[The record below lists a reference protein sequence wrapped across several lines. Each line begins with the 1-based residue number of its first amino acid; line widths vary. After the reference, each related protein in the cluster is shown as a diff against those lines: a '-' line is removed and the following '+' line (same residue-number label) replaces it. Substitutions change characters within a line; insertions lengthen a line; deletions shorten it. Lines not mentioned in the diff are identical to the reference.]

1 MIFGV
6 IIDWAVGALCIVL
19 GLLLWKKQKIT
30 LLHDYHYKH
39 VKKEDI
45 PAYSRQMGMGLI
57 VIGAGI
63 FMTGLF
69 SLVNSSLW
77 WVPLVAGF
85 VLGIIILYRA
95 QKKYN
100 GSVMS

>member
-1 MIFGV
+1 M
-6 IIDWAVGALCIVL
+6 
-19 GLLLWKKQKIT
+19 
-30 LLHDYHYKH
+30 
-39 VKKEDI
+39 KKEDI

-57 VIGAGI
+57 VIGTGI

-77 WVPLVAGF
+77 WIPLVAGF

>member
-19 GLLLWKKQKIT
+19 GLLLWEKQKIT

-57 VIGAGI
+57 AIGAGI
-63 FMTGLF
+63 FMTGLL
-69 SLVNSSLW
+69 SLADSSLW

>member
-57 VIGAGI
+57 VIGTGI

-77 WVPLVAGF
+77 WIPLVAGF